1 MTSAPLNMSLFAA
14 LVAPLCLIMIV
25 RSIYVWE
32 KRMNPDL
39 PATCSKVAFVCLI
52 GPTLAMIW
60 WAFR

>member
-1 MTSAPLNMSLFAA
+1 MSLFAA